1 VSDKNHNQW
10 RQVVAWLLCHR
21 EVLDKEDACLCEELI
36 SLVALTDKH
45 HGELLAAYRRAIE
58 ATDSRSM
65 PFDWT

>member
-1 VSDKNHNQW
+1 MSDKNYNQW

-45 HGELLAAYRRAIE
+45 RGELLAAYRRAIE
-58 ATDSRSM
+58 ATGSRSM